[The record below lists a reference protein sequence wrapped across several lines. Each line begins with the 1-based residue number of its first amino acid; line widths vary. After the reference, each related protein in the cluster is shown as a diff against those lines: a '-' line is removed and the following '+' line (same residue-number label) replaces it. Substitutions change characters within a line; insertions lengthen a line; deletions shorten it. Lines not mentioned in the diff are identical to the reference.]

1 MTCELCP
8 ITVKAALGKVPG
20 VADTRIDM
28 ATKRATVKFDPDKAN
43 VATLV
48 RATTDAGYPSTPHK

>member
-20 VADTRIDM
+20 VADARIDM
-28 ATKRATVKFDPDKAN
+28 AAKTATVKFDTDKAN

-48 RATTDAGYPSTPHK
+48 RATTDAG